1 MPKALLLEH
10 DKNDPLVEK
19 SFERVKARMSVEI
32 KTNEMGQETQN
43 AYCLF

>member
-10 DKNDPLVEK
+10 DKNDSLVEK

-32 KTNEMGQETQN
+32 KTNEMG
-43 AYCLF
+43 